1 MTVEILGDLIDEQ
14 SALAEIVDR
23 IDDADWLLPTPS
35 PGWTIA
41 HQIAHLTYFDRAAA
55 QAIADP
61 SGFCEARDALFQRAL
76 EGGESLDDLTIT
88 DLVELPPEEL
98 RSQWAEGRELLATA
112 ATPLSDTDRIEWFG
126 PSMSARSFLTAR
138 LMEAWAHGQD
148 IIDALDDADVPHET
162 RPQTDR
168 LRHIAHLGFV
178 TRKWSYVVRDASAPA
193 TEVAVELTG
202 PTGETWNWGPTD
214 AASRITGPAGDFCA
228 VVTQRRHV
236 TDTDLVLT
244 GDEAADWMEV
254 AQAFAGG
261 ATTGPTPGDRRPVS

>member
-1 MTVEILGDLIDEQ
+1 MEILGDLIDEQ
-14 SALAEIVDR
+14 SALAVIVDR

-61 SGFCEARDALFQRAL
+61 WVLRGQGRPVPAGPR
-76 EGGESLDDLTIT
+76 GWKSLDDLTIT

-112 ATPLSDTDRIEWFG
+112 AAPLSDTDRIEWFG

-148 IIDALDDADVPHET
+148 IIDALTTPTCPT
-162 RPQTDR
+162 RPVR
-168 LRHIAHLGFV
+168 RPIACD
-178 TRKWSYVVRDASAPA
+178 TSKPTWASSPGSGPTWCAMPAPA
-193 TEVAVELTG
+193 TEVAVELVG
-202 PTGETWNWGPTD
+202 PTGETWRWGPTD
-214 AASRITGPAGDFCA
+214 ATSRITGPAGDFCA

-244 GDEAADWMEV
+244 GDEAAD
-254 AQAFAGG
+254 
-261 ATTGPTPGDRRPVS
+261 